1 MTRNAQCGQNATAV
15 PQKADPMLRC
25 GATLVWANS
34 CRERLQQIFGN
45 SVGRGCRERLF
56 WVMQVA
62 DCQVEPCYCP
72 FHRAPLYWEDRMRN
86 CIRRREFLTLLG
98 GAAASWPLVGHAQQP
113 KRVGVLMSRV
123 ATQATSQSQ
132 LTIFMQGMHKLGWA
146 EGQNLQTVV
155 RWSAGDPSLIQAYT
169 TDLVDLFKPDVVL
182 CHSTSN
188 LTALQRATRTIPIVF
203 VLVARFNQ
211 FERIW

>member
-72 FHRAPLYWEDRMRN
+72 LSPS
-86 CIRRREFLTLLG
+86 TPLLG
-98 GAAASWPLVGHAQQP
+98 GSDEKLHQAA
-113 KRVGVLMSRV
+113 R
-123 ATQATSQSQ
+123 
-132 LTIFMQGMHKLGWA
+132 
-146 EGQNLQTVV
+146 
-155 RWSAGDPSLIQAYT
+155 
-169 TDLVDLFKPDVVL
+169 
-182 CHSTSN
+182 
-188 LTALQRATRTIPIVF
+188 IPHPPGRCGC
-203 VLVARFNQ
+203 LL
-211 FERIW
+211 